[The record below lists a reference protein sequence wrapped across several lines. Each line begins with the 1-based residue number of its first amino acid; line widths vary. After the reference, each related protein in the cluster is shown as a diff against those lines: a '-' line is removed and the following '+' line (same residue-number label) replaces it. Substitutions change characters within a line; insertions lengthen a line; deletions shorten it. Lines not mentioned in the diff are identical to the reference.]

1 MQREQRCSLPR
12 LSRVRGATDMLKTM
26 PKRKERNTDPAEVGP
41 AGVSA
46 ATVAKPGVNCWQR
59 CRAER
64 AAFLVDAADY
74 YQALRSSIIKAE
86 RSVIILGWDV
96 HSKTPLLPGDSNEPA
111 ADGWPSLFG
120 DLLLESVKRKR
131 RLRIRVLSWDFAVVF
146 TLDREILPLYRLP
159 WRSHRRLR
167 LVLDADHPPAG
178 SHHQKIVVI
187 DDKVAFCGGIDITVS
202 RWDTREHPAE
212 SSKRLNPDGRTYRP
226 FHDVQM
232 VLDGAAAAAL
242 GDLAR
247 RRWRR
252 ATGQR
257 LRAVSSS
264 GDPWPLDFEPDL
276 NNADVAIARTDPL
289 YKNRPAVREVEH
301 LYIASIQ
308 AAQRFVYMENQYFTS
323 VVVADAIAES
333 LALPFGPE
341 FVIVLPY
348 SCLGWLEET
357 AMGVGRT
364 RILRRLRQ
372 ADQYGRLVV
381 YYPQLPGQ
389 PPEALSVHSK
399 VMVVDDCFVRVGTSN
414 LSNRSMSLD
423 TECDLVIEAAGRE
436 DVKEAIVAFRNGL
449 IAEHSGC
456 SPEEVSEAFGR
467 YSSAIDA
474 VESLRR
480 PGRSLNPH
488 TNEVSVALDSVT
500 PEYSIIDPPRSTAP
514 ESLAALLRHE
524 EEEEALHPHDTRH
537 VAWQWRP
544 TLSALL
550 LAILA
555 ALWAVSPLARRYDLG
570 MSLDIIQR
578 WGDHPSLILF
588 VIGIYLLA
596 GLTMFPVTVLNFT
609 SGVLFGAFW
618 GFVIA
623 FVGSMASALFL
634 YALGEH
640 LGRARVQQL
649 AGPWLNQISCHIGGR
664 GFFTVLLLRL
674 APMAPFS
681 AVNLVIGA
689 SRIRFISFLGATLLG
704 IAPGILALV
713 LFGEQFE
720 ILLRRPSFINI
731 WLLVAAAAIVAV
743 VTWATKAWVEHRA
756 EQRPAG

>member
-1 MQREQRCSLPR
+1 
-12 LSRVRGATDMLKTM
+12 MLKRKTM
-26 PKRKERNTDPAEVGP
+26 KTALAEVGS
-41 AGVSA
+41 AGKAS

-74 YQALRSSIIKAE
+74 YRALRSSIIKAE
-86 RSVIILGWDV
+86 RSVIILGWDI
-96 HSKTPLLPGDSNEPA
+96 HSKTPLLPGDPALPA
-111 ADGWPSLFG
+111 ADGWPIRLG
-120 DLLLESVKRKR
+120 DLLLEAVRRKR
-131 RLRIRVLSWDFAVVF
+131 RLRVRVLSWDFAVVF
-146 TLDREILPLYRLP
+146 ALDREILPLYRLP

-178 SHHQKIVVI
+178 SHHQKVVVI
-187 DDKVAFCGGIDITVS
+187 DDKVAFCGGIDITTS
-202 RWDTREHPAE
+202 RWDTREHPADPA
-212 SSKRLNPDGRTYRP
+212 KRQNPDGRTYRP

-232 VLDGAAAAAL
+232 LVDGAAAAAL

-257 LRAVSSS
+257 LRPVSSS
-264 GDPWPLDFEPDL
+264 SDPWPLGIDPDFH
-276 NNADVAIARTDPL
+276 NVDVAIARTDPL
-289 YKNRPAVREVEH
+289 YKNRPAVQEVER
-301 LYIASIQ
+301 LYVASIQ

-323 VVVADAIAES
+323 ATVADAIAES
-333 LALPFGPE
+333 LSLPFGPE

-348 SCLGWLEET
+348 TCMGWLEET

-364 RILRRLRQ
+364 RILRRLREV
-372 ADQYGRLVV
+372 DKYGRLAV
-381 YYPQLPGQ
+381 YYPQLPDQ

-399 VMVVDDCFVRVGTSN
+399 VMVVDDSFVRVGSSN

-436 DVKEAIVAFRNGL
+436 DVKEAIIAFRNGL

-456 SPEEVSEAFGR
+456 TTGEVAEALANR
-467 YSSAIDA
+467 RSAIQA

-488 TNEVSVALDSVT
+488 TNEVSAALETVT

-524 EEEEALHPHDTRH
+524 EEEQALHPHDRRH
-537 VAWQWRP
+537 IAWLWRP

-550 LAILA
+550 LAALA
-555 ALWAVSPLARRYDLG
+555 ALWAVSPLAQRYDLG
-570 MSLDIIQR
+570 TALDMIQH
-578 WGDHPSLILF
+578 WGDRPSVILF

-596 GLTMFPVTVLNFT
+596 GLTMFPVTVLNFAC
-609 SGVLFGAFW
+609 GVLFGASG
-618 GFVIA
+618 GFVNA

-634 YALGEH
+634 YALGEQ
-640 LGRARVQQL
+640 LGRARVRQF

-689 SRIRFISFLGATLLG
+689 SRIRFISFLGATLIG

-713 LFGEQFE
+713 LFGEQFDT
-720 ILLRRPSFINI
+720 LLRRPSFLNV
-731 WLLVAAAAIVAV
+731 WLLVAAAAIVAL